1 MLVLVADVAARR
13 PLLTRD
19 VCLPQ
24 LGRSCLYL
32 HDACAP
38 ARLGLAVC
46 GDGAECEPD
55 VVMADLV
62 AAAATP
68 ELVAAFDHVA
78 LVDPPFD
85 GGLLAAL
92 LDALAPQA
100 CVSALWGEPEVDFT
114 QAVVASRYDLDAAC
128 RRVYRALK
136 AGDGAADAVSA
147 LLAQGRLPGLAT
159 LAAALATLSEVGLLT
174 DGHGKKGVERAE
186 GKIDLNTSATY
197 RTWHERFHTTTF
209 LRHCLRIRL

>member
-1 MLVLVADVAARR
+1 MLVADVAARR

-46 GDGAECEPD
+46 GDGAVDEPD
-55 VVMADLV
+55 IVMADLV
-62 AAAATP
+62 AAAASP

-85 GGLLAAL
+85 GGLLAVL
-92 LDALAPQA
+92 LTALAPEA
-100 CVSALWGEPEVDFT
+100 CVSALWGEAEVDFT
-114 QAVVASRYDLDAAC
+114 RAVVADRYDLDAAC
-128 RRVYRALK
+128 RRVYRALGT
-136 AGDGAADAVSA
+136 GDEAADTMSA

-174 DGHGKKGVERAE
+174 DGHGKKGVEQAE
-186 GKIDLNTSATY
+186 GKVDLTASATY
-197 RTWHERFHTTTF
+197 RRWHERFHTTTF
-209 LRHCLRIRL
+209 LRHCLTIRL